1 MHSSLIDD
9 ISSLAQDE
17 CNGSREDVVEALL
30 VVMRHEDALRT
41 RY

>member
-1 MHSSLIDD
+1 MRSSLIDY

-17 CNGSREDVVEALL
+17 CNRSREDVVEALL
-30 VVMRHEDALRT
+30 VVMRNEDALKT